1 MAPLPAADSRSCR
14 RITSAPLIMILQ
26 WIFILQHVWPAV
38 YIMCRDVTRRSCD
51 TLAQLWP
58 AAVTL
63 LPRDHCD
70 VSHQYLGRPQ
80 DDAAEPRAYT
90 TQTRGRGLLS
100 HFRPGLGLTMNVM
113 GDKNIF
119 SNVKNCYMF
128 ENVFGTMEGTWNYNL
143 KFVLYLIFHP
153 PTKVNFNFAF
163 QSVCFLT
170 SLKLRADSW
179 EWQGILEFKVFWG
192 K

>member
-1 MAPLPAADSRSCR
+1 MTGDCRLQGHFMAPLCAADSRSCR

-100 HFRPGLGLTMNVM
+100 HFRPGLGLTMN
-113 GDKNIF
+113 GGQKYIF
-119 SNVKNCYMF
+119 KCVVLLHVWKCFWYH
-128 ENVFGTMEGTWNYNL
+128 GRNL
-143 KFVLYLIFHP
+143 KLQS
-153 PTKVNFNFAF
+153 KVC
-163 QSVCFLT
+163 SVPHLP
-170 SLKLRADSW
+170 SSN
-179 EWQGILEFKVFWG
+179 QG
-192 K
+192 

>member
-1 MAPLPAADSRSCR
+1 MNTKLWIGAETKPNLWIPVCINSAGPSLLWPSVGGCWAGEMTGDCRLQGHFMAPLCAADSRSCR

-80 DDAAEPRAYT
+80 DDAAEPRAYA

-119 SNVKNCYMF
+119 SNV
-128 ENVFGTMEGTWNYNL
+128 
-143 KFVLYLIFHP
+143 
-153 PTKVNFNFAF
+153 
-163 QSVCFLT
+163 
-170 SLKLRADSW
+170 
-179 EWQGILEFKVFWG
+179 
-192 K
+192 